1 MKKMTLGVVMLLL
14 LAFTATGMA
23 EVKADSFSITPYIG
37 GYRFEGNMDVENG
50 PVFGLRGGY
59 NFTKNVGIEGYFHYV
74 KSEFK
79 GVAGNPDM
87 KLIGY
92 GIDGLYHF
100 LPGNRLVPFLA
111 AGVGMTHYDSDIMN
125 NRNKLTINYGGGLK
139 YFLTDNVALRADL
152 RHVLPTNG
160 RYNDLLYTVGV
171 TFAFGGAKQ
180 APAPAAAK
188 APEPPPAPVAPAAPV
203 VAIPD
208 TDGDGVL
215 DNEDQCS
222 GTPAG
227 VKVDAVGCPLDSDRD
242 GVYDYLD
249 KCPGTP
255 AGIQVDGDGCPLDSD
270 RDGVYDYLD
279 KCPGTPAGVKVD
291 ADGCPP
297 PAPATPKE
305 KAIIE
310 KGRVTLNVEFDFDK
324 AIVKKQYYNEINELA
339 TVLKKYPDLKIVLEG
354 HTDNIGKPAYNEK
367 LSQRRA
373 EAVMNYLIKQ
383 SEIDA
388 ARLSAKGYGQ
398 TRPIASNA
406 TKAGRQKNRRVEAA
420 AEYIIKK

>member
-1 MKKMTLGVVMLLL
+1 MKKMVLGVAVLLL
-14 LAFTATGMA
+14 LVFAATGMA
-23 EVKADSFSITPYIG
+23 EVKAGSLSITPYIG

-59 NFTKNVGIEGYFHYV
+59 NFTKNAGLEGYFHYV
-74 KSEFK
+74 KAEFK

-87 KLIGY
+87 KLLGY

-111 AGVGMTHYDSDIMN
+111 AGVGMTHYDPEIMN
-125 NRNKLTINYGGGLK
+125 SRNKLTINYGGGLK

-152 RHVLPTNG
+152 RHVLPING
-160 RYNDLLYTVGV
+160 RYNDLLYTIGV
-171 TFAFGGAKQ
+171 TFAFGGAKET
-180 APAPAAAK
+180 PAPAAAAK
-188 APEPPPAPVAPAAPV
+188 PAPAPVAPAAPAAV
-203 VAIPD
+203 VIGD
-208 TDGDGVL
+208 SDNDGVL
-215 DNEDQCS
+215 DNQDKCP

-227 VKVDAVGCPLDSDRD
+227 VKVDAVGCPLDAD
-242 GVYDYLD
+242 G
-249 KCPGTP
+249 
-255 AGIQVDGDGCPLDSD
+255 
-270 RDGVYDYLD
+270 DGVYDYLD

-291 ADGCPP
+291 AVGCPLDADGDGVYDYLDRCPGTPAGVKVDAVGCPP

-324 AIVKKQYYNEINELA
+324 AVVKKQYYNEINELA
-339 TVLKKYPDLKIVLEG
+339 TVLKKYPELKIAIEG
-354 HTDNIGKPAYNEK
+354 HTDSIGKAAYNEK

-383 SEIDA
+383 SEIAA
-388 ARLSAKGYGQ
+388 ARLSAKGYGEA
-398 TRPIASNA
+398 RPIASNA

>member
-1 MKKMTLGVVMLLL
+1 MKKMALGVAVLLL
-14 LAFTATGMA
+14 LAFAATGMA
-23 EVKADSFSITPYIG
+23 EVKAGSVSITPYIG

-59 NFTKNVGIEGYFHYV
+59 NFTKNAGLEGYFHYV
-74 KSEFK
+74 KAEFK

-87 KLIGY
+87 KLLGY

-111 AGVGMTHYDSDIMN
+111 AGVGMTHYDPEIMN
-125 NRNKLTINYGGGLK
+125 SRNKLTINYGGGLK

-152 RHVLPTNG
+152 RHVLPVNG
-160 RYNDLLYTVGV
+160 RYNDLLYTIGV
-171 TFAFGGAKQ
+171 TFAFGGTKETPAPVAAPES
-180 APAPAAAK
+180 APAPAPSAS
-188 APEPPPAPVAPAAPV
+188 APAAPAAV
-203 VAIPD
+203 VIGD
-208 TDGDGVL
+208 SDNDGVL
-215 DNEDQCS
+215 DNQDKCPD
-222 GTPAG
+222 TPAG
-227 VKVDAVGCPLDSDRD
+227 VTVDAVGCPLDSD
-242 GVYDYLD
+242 G
-249 KCPGTP
+249 
-255 AGIQVDGDGCPLDSD
+255 
-270 RDGVYDYLD
+270 DGVYDYLD
-279 KCPGTPAGVKVD
+279 KCPGTPAGVTVD
-291 ADGCPP
+291 AVGCPP

-305 KAIIE
+305 TAIIE

-324 AIVKKQYYNEINELA
+324 AVVKKQYYNEINELA
-339 TVLKKYPDLKIVLEG
+339 TVLKKYPDLKIAIEG
-354 HTDNIGKPAYNEK
+354 HTDNIGTTAYNEK

-388 ARLSAKGYGQ
+388 ARLSAKGYGE